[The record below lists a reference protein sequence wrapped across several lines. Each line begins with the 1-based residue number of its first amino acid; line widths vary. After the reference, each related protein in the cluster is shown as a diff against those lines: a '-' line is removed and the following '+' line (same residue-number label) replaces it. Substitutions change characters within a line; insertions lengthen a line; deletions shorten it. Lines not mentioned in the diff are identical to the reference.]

1 MIPEELGNYERN
13 NWASGV
19 SVDLVPMEGEDCSM
33 NEEGRQDILLSMLV
47 STCTELSY
55 PLIALSRVDININQT
70 VNSP

>member
-1 MIPEELGNYERN
+1 M
-13 NWASGV
+13 
-19 SVDLVPMEGEDCSM
+19 SVAPVPMEGEDDVAT
-33 NEEGRQDILLSMLV
+33 EGGRRDISLLMLI